1 VPELVTGEPETEK
14 IAGIERPTL
23 VTVPCVSV
31 VTQFVP
37 MQRPAVPAVILPPK
51 VALPAPSSRVLF
63 AVVSLPAKEA
73 SPVLFR
79 VGALYAEVAPP
90 Q

>member
-14 IAGIERPTL
+14 TAGIERPTL
-23 VTVPCVSV
+23 VMVPCVKV

-37 MQRPAVPAVILPPK
+37 MQRPAVPAVTLPAK
-51 VALPAPSSRVLF
+51 VALPEPSSRVLLV
-63 AVVSLPAKEA
+63 VVSLPAKEA

-79 VGALYAEVAPP
+79 VAALYAEVALP